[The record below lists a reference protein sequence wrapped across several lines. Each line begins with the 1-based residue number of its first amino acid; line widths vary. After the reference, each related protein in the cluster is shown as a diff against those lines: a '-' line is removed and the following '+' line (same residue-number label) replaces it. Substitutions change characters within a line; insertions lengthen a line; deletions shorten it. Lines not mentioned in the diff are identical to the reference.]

1 MKKYILLLIVVVT
14 GNIVVAGDI
23 VVSKEKNETKM
34 ISGKVIDKISG
45 EEIAGAEVK
54 IGDKIIH
61 TDLNGNFS
69 ANIQTLKTE
78 ALVKF
83 VSYNDSKI
91 NIDPFSYNSIVV
103 ELEAK

>member
-1 MKKYILLLIVVVT
+1 MKKYILLLIMIVIGTALVA
-14 GNIVVAGDI
+14 GNIVD
-23 VVSKEKNETKM
+23 SKAKNETRL

-54 IGDKIIH
+54 IGDKIFH

-69 ANIQTLKTE
+69 ANIQTSKTE
-78 ALVKF
+78 AFVKF
-83 VSYNDSKI
+83 ISYNDSKI